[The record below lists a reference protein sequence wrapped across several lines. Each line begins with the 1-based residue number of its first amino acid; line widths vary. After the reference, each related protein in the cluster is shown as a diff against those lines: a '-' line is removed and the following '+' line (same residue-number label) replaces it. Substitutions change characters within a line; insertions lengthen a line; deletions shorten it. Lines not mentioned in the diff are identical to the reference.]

1 MSPFKIRI
9 GATGKDPVSIE
20 VCMDTEL
27 KIPRHVAIIMDG
39 NGRWAK
45 AKGKPRTF
53 GHTEG
58 AKRVADVTRAAGEM
72 GVKYVTLY
80 AFSTENWNRAEDE
93 VTALMKLFRGYLKTC
108 VKDADENNM
117 RIRVIGD
124 RTRLDPDI
132 QESIDYVEKHTEA
145 YDGVTLTLA
154 INYGGRDEL
163 TRAVKKI
170 ADKTLSGSI
179 KAEDITEDTISG
191 HLDAPDIPDPDLLIR
206 TCGEQRISNF
216 LLWQLA
222 YTEFYFTDIAW
233 PEFGAAQLRQAIEAY
248 SGRDRR
254 FGNAK

>member
-1 MSPFKIRI
+1 
-9 GATGKDPVSIE
+9 
-20 VCMDTEL
+20 MDTEL
-27 KIPRHVAIIMDG
+27 KIPYHVAIIMDG

-45 AKGKPRTF
+45 AKGKPRTY

-80 AFSTENWNRAEDE
+80 AFSTENWNRTEEE

-124 RTRLDPDI
+124 RTRLAQDI
-132 QESIDYVEKHTEA
+132 QDSIDYVEKHTEA

-163 TRAVKKI
+163 TRAVRKI
-170 ADKTLSGSI
+170 ADEAAAGSI
-179 KAEDITEDTISG
+179 KAEDITEDMISA

-206 TCGEQRISNF
+206 TCGEERISNF

-233 PEFGAAQLRQAIEAY
+233 PEFDGDRLRQAIEAY
-248 SGRDRR
+248 SARDRR

>member
-1 MSPFKIRI
+1 
-9 GATGKDPVSIE
+9 
-20 VCMDTEL
+20 MDTEL
-27 KIPRHVAIIMDG
+27 KIPHHVAIIMDG

-45 AKGKPRTF
+45 AKGKPRTY

-80 AFSTENWNRAEDE
+80 AFSTENWNRAEEE

-124 RTRLDPDI
+124 RTRLAQDI
-132 QESIDYVEKHTEA
+132 QDSIDYVEKHTEA

-163 TRAVKKI
+163 TRAVKII
-170 ADKTLSGSI
+170 ADKAAAGSI
-179 KAEDITEDTISG
+179 RAEDITEDTISA

-206 TCGEQRISNF
+206 TCGEERISNF

-233 PEFGAAQLRQAIEAY
+233 PEFDGDKLRQAIEAY
-248 SGRDRR
+248 STRDRR

>member
-1 MSPFKIRI
+1 
-9 GATGKDPVSIE
+9 
-20 VCMDTEL
+20 MDTEL

-124 RTRLDPDI
+124 RTRLAQDI
-132 QESIDYVEKHTEA
+132 QDSIDYVEKHTEA

-170 ADKTLSGSI
+170 ASKAAAGGI
-179 KAEDITEDTISG
+179 KEEDITEDTISG

-222 YTEFYFTDIAW
+222 YTEFYFTDVAW
-233 PEFGAAQLRQAIEAY
+233 PEFGAEELRQAIEAY

>member
-1 MSPFKIRI
+1 
-9 GATGKDPVSIE
+9 
-20 VCMDTEL
+20 MDTEL

-108 VKDADENNM
+108 VKDADDNNM

-124 RTRLDPDI
+124 RTRLAPDI
-132 QESIDYVEKHTEA
+132 QDSIDYVEKHTEA

-170 ADKTLSGSI
+170 ASKVADGGI
-179 KAEDITEDTISG
+179 KEEDITEDTISG

-222 YTEFYFTDIAW
+222 YTEFYFTDVPW
-233 PEFGAAQLRQAIEAY
+233 PEFGASELRQAIEAY

>member
-1 MSPFKIRI
+1 
-9 GATGKDPVSIE
+9 
-20 VCMDTEL
+20 MDTEL
-27 KIPRHVAIIMDG
+27 KIPHHVAIIMDG

-45 AKGKPRTF
+45 AKGKPRTY

-80 AFSTENWNRAEDE
+80 AFSTENWNRAEEE

-124 RTRLDPDI
+124 RTRLAQDI
-132 QESIDYVEKHTEA
+132 QDSIDYVEKHTEA

-163 TRAVKKI
+163 TRAVRKI
-170 ADKTLSGSI
+170 ADEAAAGSI
-179 KAEDITEDTISG
+179 KTEDITEDMISA

-206 TCGEQRISNF
+206 TCGEERISNF

-233 PEFGAAQLRQAIEAY
+233 PEFDGDRLRQAIEAY
-248 SGRDRR
+248 SARDRR

>member
-1 MSPFKIRI
+1 
-9 GATGKDPVSIE
+9 
-20 VCMDTEL
+20 MDTEL
-27 KIPRHVAIIMDG
+27 KIPHHVAIIMDG

-45 AKGKPRTF
+45 AKGKPRTY

-80 AFSTENWNRAEDE
+80 AFSTENWNRAEEE

-124 RTRLDPDI
+124 RTRLAQDI
-132 QESIDYVEKHTEA
+132 QDSIDYVEKHTEA

-163 TRAVKKI
+163 TRAVKRI
-170 ADKTLSGSI
+170 ADKAAEGSI
-179 KAEDITEDTISG
+179 KAEDITEDTISA

-206 TCGEQRISNF
+206 TCGEERISNF

-233 PEFGAAQLRQAIEAY
+233 PEFDGDKLRQAIEAY
-248 SGRDRR
+248 SVRDRR